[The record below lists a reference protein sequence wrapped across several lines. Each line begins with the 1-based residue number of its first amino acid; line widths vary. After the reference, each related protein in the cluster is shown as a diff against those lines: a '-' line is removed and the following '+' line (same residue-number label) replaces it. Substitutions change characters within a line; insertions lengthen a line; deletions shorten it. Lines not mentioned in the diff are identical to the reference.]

1 MAQIPYRANL
11 QSMTFPLLSDLSGRT
26 IINPQADNTFAR
38 FVSSDGQAP
47 VDTGIPQIFYCHN
60 VMPSTYGWQSVR
72 YNTVFNSGAVPVDAD
87 FENARLIYAGQV
99 ITSGSPPVSTLSSTG
114 FKTYI
119 AIIGTGA
126 NKVYVVDPATSAWKA
141 VLGAPSI
148 PVGCRISVA
157 TINGVSYIYF
167 SNVGCYIYNNNTNT
181 LIERVLAGLDKP
193 ATIGIVSAN
202 GYLNAWNKTGVAWSS
217 TVDVEDFVPSDVSG
231 AGGGQVQEAK
241 GELVT
246 AVATQL
252 GYILFTKENAV
263 SVIYSGNAEFPWN
276 FKGIPA
282 SGGVSSADVV
292 SLDQAA
298 GFQQAYTTNGMQQVT
313 HAKCLTVAPDITD
326 FIAGNTFE
334 DFNTTTNEFV
344 VTNFDWTM
352 RKKLA
357 VVADRYIVL
366 SYGLSPTDDM
376 THAIIVDLT
385 QNRRGKL
392 KIQHTSCFEL
402 RSLNPAVTEIPR
414 DSIAFLQ
421 RNGTTVVVDFSLF
434 ETALDSVLVIGKLQY
449 VRQKIIELNQ
459 LEVENVEVGDDF
471 EALALPS
478 LNGKNFSPAMPGYL
492 QESNSNYRRYT
503 WDGAVGVNVSY
514 LFKGT
519 FNINAL
525 IGWFSLA
532 GNPNG

>member
-11 QSMTFPLLSDLSGRT
+11 QSMTFPLLSDLSGRS
-26 IINPQADNTFAR
+26 IINPQADNTYAR
-38 FVSSDGQAP
+38 FVSSDGQSP

-60 VMPSTYGWQSVR
+60 VMPATYGWQSVR
-72 YNTVFNSGAVPVDAD
+72 YNTVFQTGAALPGAD

-99 ITSGSPPVSTLSSTG
+99 TTTGTPPVETLVSTG
-114 FKTYI
+114 FKSYI
-119 AIIGTGA
+119 AITGVGA
-126 NKVYVVDPATSAWKA
+126 NQVYIIDPATNAWKA
-141 VLGAPSI
+141 VLGAPVMAATTVI
-148 PVGCRISVA
+148 TVA
-157 TINGVSYIYF
+157 TVNGVSYIYF
-167 SNVGCYIYNNNTNT
+167 SNIGCYIYNNNTNT
-181 LIERVLAGLDKP
+181 LIERVLAGLNKT
-193 ATIGIVSAN
+193 ATLGIVSAN
-202 GYLNAWNKTGVAWSS
+202 GYLNAWNKTGVVWSS
-217 TVDVEDFVPSDVSG
+217 TVNVEDFVPSDVSG

-246 AVATQL
+246 AVATAL

-276 FKGIPA
+276 FKSIPA
-282 SGGVSSADVV
+282 SGGVSSSDVV
-292 SLDQAA
+292 SLEQAA
-298 GFQQAYTTNGMQQVT
+298 GFQQVYSTNGLQQVT
-313 HAKCLTVAPDITD
+313 HARCATVAPDITD

-334 DFNTTTNEFV
+334 DFNSTTNQFT

-357 VVADRYIVL
+357 VVADRYVVL

-376 THAIIVDLT
+376 THAIVLDLA

-421 RNGTTVVVDFSLF
+421 RNGTTVVVDFSLLS
-434 ETALDSVLVIGKLQY
+434 TALDSVFILGKIQY
-449 VRQKIIELNQ
+449 VRQKMIELNQ
-459 LEVENVEVGDDF
+459 LEVENIEVGDEF
-471 EALALPS
+471 EAFALAS
-478 LNGKNFSPAMPGYL
+478 LNGKNFSPAAPGYL
-492 QESNSNYRRYT
+492 QETMPNYRRFT
-503 WDGAVGVNVSY
+503 WDGVVGVNVSY

-519 FNINAL
+519 FNINSL
-525 IGWFSLA
+525 IGWFSLV
-532 GNPNG
+532 GNPNA